1 MEEQLSYFLFTKSQ
15 PLFANF
21 FQVYMQKLP
30 ALQDSLIILIIT
42 ASPPEHVISIIRW
55 VFLALEYFLRE
66 STLSCLLLNTRY
78 PEECLT

>member
-30 ALQDSLIILIIT
+30 ALQDSLIILIDRK
-42 ASPPEHVISIIRW
+42 SV
-55 VFLALEYFLRE
+55 V
-66 STLSCLLLNTRY
+66 
-78 PEECLT
+78 